1 MSNGLADP
9 GARPWPP
16 SPGGEPS
23 ARRQAALLARFT
35 AAGYRP
41 IETAILSP
49 SSIFLDFS
57 GEAIRSRLFLTGDGS
72 GTELCLRPEYTIPVC
87 RAYLAAGG
95 GRAAFCYCGP
105 VFRSGDGGDGQS
117 LQSGIE
123 SFGREDIASADA
135 EILMLSLEAA
145 ADAGLVRP
153 TVRMGDAGL
162 LARVFEVLQVP
173 PMWQRRLKRALD
185 KGQPL
190 AAALADPP
198 AAGHDHSGVI
208 AALTGTDQTGARAL
222 VEDLL
227 SIAGIATVG
236 GRSAAEIAERFLSQ
250 VASRA
255 TPAFGIEQR
264 EMLGRFLSIEAHPDE
279 ASRQLRALAAETR
292 LDLGAALDLFDER
305 ANFIAAHG
313 LSAERLLFDAAFGRN
328 LDYYTGFTF
337 EARSAEAAR
346 HGPAEDVVIGG
357 GRYDRLAEALGSAT
371 PVAAIGASVWVDRI
385 ATADGAAHG

>member
-1 MSNGLADP
+1 M
-9 GARPWPP
+9 
-16 SPGGEPS
+16 
-23 ARRQAALLARFT
+23 RRQAALIARFT
-35 AAGYRP
+35 SAGYQP
-41 IETAILSP
+41 IETAVLSP

-57 GEAIRSRLFLTGDGS
+57 GEAIRSRLFLTSDGS

-95 GRAAFCYCGP
+95 GRASFCYCGP
-105 VFRSGDGGDGQS
+105 VFRSEDRGDGQS
-117 LQSGIE
+117 LQAGIE
-123 SFGREDIASADA
+123 SFGRDDIASADA
-135 EILMLSLEAA
+135 EILMLTLEAA

-153 TVRMGDAGL
+153 AVRMGDAGL
-162 LARVFEVLQVP
+162 LARVFAVLQVP
-173 PMWQRRLKRALD
+173 PMWQRRVKRALD
-185 KGQPL
+185 TGQML
-190 AAALADPP
+190 DAAFADPP
-198 AAGHDHSGVI
+198 AIGNDHSGVI

-255 TPAFGIEQR
+255 APAFGAEQR
-264 EMLGRFLSIEAHPDE
+264 EMLARFLAIEAHPDV
-279 ASRQLRALAAETR
+279 AARQLRAFAAEAH

-305 ANFIAAHG
+305 ANFIAANG
-313 LSAERLLFDAAFGRN
+313 ISADRLVFDAAFGRN

-337 EARSAEAAR
+337 EARAAGAAL

-357 GRYDRLAEALGSAT
+357 GRYDRLAQALGSAA
-371 PVAAIGASVWVDRI
+371 PVAAVGASIWVERI
-385 ATADGAAHG
+385 APGDGAAHG